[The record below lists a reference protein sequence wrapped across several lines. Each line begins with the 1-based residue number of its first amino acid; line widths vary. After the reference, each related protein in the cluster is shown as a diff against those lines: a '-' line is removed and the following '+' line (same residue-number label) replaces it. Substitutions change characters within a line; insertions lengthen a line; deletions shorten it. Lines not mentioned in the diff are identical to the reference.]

1 MVDGYTQ
8 KTLCASPTVQFQ
20 QETNTGSSMPR
31 RVCRARNSA
40 LLRTVVSS
48 KNAFYPYI
56 AKTKYGPLFHTL
68 PAITHTVS
76 HTRHYEFL
84 FIFHSLFIH
93 KKSEKF
99 IGLFEPLLPSIA
111 YVLSFLMTSRC
122 SFMNYRFV
130 FVLRRS
136 LTLFAL
142 LVVLSA
148 CTDTPEEGQGNTFY
162 YNDADGVSTLD
173 PAQMSYRAAIWAG
186 SQLYNGLVQL
196 DTSLHIVPALAHSW
210 EVDSTGTQWTFHLR
224 RDVYFHTD
232 SCFGSAQ
239 TRPVQAADVKYSIE
253 RVGNAQTASR
263 GLWVFS
269 GKLLGFDEHYEAT
282 KAGTPSN
289 GIRGIAVLNDSTVQ
303 FTLVKPFAPFLS
315 LLTMPYA
322 YIVPHEA
329 VEKYGKDFFRH
340 PVGTGPF
347 RLAQW
352 QPELHLVLE
361 RNPNYWER
369 DAEGKQL
376 PYLQRVSV
384 SFARDARTEFL
395 EFKQGKLDFI
405 SSVDP
410 SIASTVFTAEGT
422 LTPEYAQYHLLQA
435 AAHSIDYYGIL
446 LDSTKQAA
454 QTLPLATSKKLR
466 QALNYA
472 IDREKIVR
480 YVLKG
485 KGIPAHNGVLPPS
498 MPGFS
503 NSVQG
508 YSYNPQKAR
517 QLLAEAGFPN
527 GKNLPPLALYLGM
540 NERTAAVAEAVQQQW
555 KELGISL
562 DIRPMDFPQLL
573 QMVSKSELAFWRTSW
588 IGDYPG
594 PENFLALFYSPNSA
608 PHGPNTTHSV
618 RRDLDSLYEAALS
631 PRLSDA
637 ERYALYNQMETI
649 ILGEAPWVFLYYNI
663 QQRLAQPWV
672 EGFPLDGADRLILK
686 TVRKRQH

>member
-1 MVDGYTQ
+1 M
-8 KTLCASPTVQFQ
+8 
-20 QETNTGSSMPR
+20 
-31 RVCRARNSA
+31 
-40 LLRTVVSS
+40 
-48 KNAFYPYI
+48 
-56 AKTKYGPLFHTL
+56 
-68 PAITHTVS
+68 
-76 HTRHYEFL
+76 
-84 FIFHSLFIH
+84 
-93 KKSEKF
+93 
-99 IGLFEPLLPSIA
+99 
-111 YVLSFLMTSRC
+111 C
-122 SFMNYRFV
+122 SV
-130 FVLRRS
+130 RRS
-136 LTLFAL
+136 LTLLAL
-142 LVVLSA
+142 AVVLFA
-148 CTDTPEEGQGNTFY
+148 CSNTDEEDRGNTLY
-162 YNDADGVSTLD
+162 YNDADGISTLD

-186 SQLYNGLVQL
+186 YQLYNGLVQL
-196 DTSLHIVPALAHSW
+196 DTALRITPALAHSW
-210 EVDSTGTQWTFHLR
+210 EVDSTGTQWIFHLR

-232 SCFGSAQ
+232 SCFGKTQ
-239 TRPVQAADVKYSIE
+239 TRAVVAADVKYSIE
-253 RVGNAQTASR
+253 RIGNAQTASR

-269 GKLLGFDEHYEAT
+269 GKLLGFDEYYEAT
-282 KAGTPSN
+282 KTGTASD
-289 GIRGIAVLNDSTVQ
+289 GIRGIVVLNDSTVQ
-303 FTLVKPFAPFLS
+303 FTLTKPFAPFLS

-329 VEKYGKDFFRH
+329 VEMYGKDFFRH

-347 RLAQW
+347 HLAHW
-352 QPELHLVLE
+352 EPELRLVVE
-361 RNPNYWER
+361 RNPAYFER
-369 DAEGKQL
+369 DEAGNQL

-384 SFARDARTEFL
+384 SFARDAHTEFL
-395 EFKQGKLDFI
+395 EFKQGKLDFV

-410 SIASTVFTAEGT
+410 SIASSVFTPEGT
-422 LTPEYAQYHLLQA
+422 LTPEFSKYRLLQA

-446 LDSTKQAA
+446 LDSSKQATKA
-454 QTLPLATSKKLR
+454 LPLATSKKLR

-503 NSVQG
+503 NSVHG
-508 YSYNPQKAR
+508 YSYNPEKAR

-562 DIRPMDFPQLL
+562 DIHPMDFPQLL

-594 PENFLALFYSPNSA
+594 PENFLALFYSPNKA
-608 PHGPNTTHSV
+608 PQGPNTTHCV
-618 RRDLDSLYEAALS
+618 RHDLDSLYEAALS

-637 ERYALYNQMETI
+637 EQYALYNAMETI
-649 ILGEAPWVFLYYNI
+649 ILDEAPWVFLYYNI

-672 EGFPLDGADRLILK
+672 EGFSLDGADRLILK
-686 TVRKRQH
+686 TVRKRPQ